1 MKLGLC
7 TFPTEQG
14 LSPTELATLGEQAGF
29 ESLWLSEHSHIPVA
43 RTTPWPGGNE
53 LPPHYY
59 RAFDPVPALAAAA
72 AVTSRIRLGFGIAL
86 VVQRDPIQFA
96 KSVATLDVLSG
107 GRIDVGVG
115 GGWNAEEMA
124 NHGTQ
129 FDHRWKVMRERVAAI
144 KEIWTHDQAEYH
156 GEFVDFDPIFSWPK
170 PVQDPHPPIHV
181 GGRIPGGLRRALK
194 WGDGW
199 IPLLGRGDSAFA
211 AHMATVRAEAA
222 ELGRDL
228 AGFQVS
234 IFGSGPDADQLASY
248 RDAGIDRVT
257 LFVPPMSADEARAAI
272 DLYHPLIDRVA

>member
-129 FDHRWKVMRERVAAI
+129 FDNRWKVKR
-144 KEIWTHDQAEYH
+144 D
-156 GEFVDFDPIFSWPK
+156 
-170 PVQDPHPPIHV
+170 
-181 GGRIPGGLRRALK
+181 RA
-194 WGDGW
+194 
-199 IPLLGRGDSAFA
+199 
-211 AHMATVRAEAA
+211 
-222 ELGRDL
+222 
-228 AGFQVS
+228 
-234 IFGSGPDADQLASY
+234 
-248 RDAGIDRVT
+248 
-257 LFVPPMSADEARAAI
+257 
-272 DLYHPLIDRVA
+272 